1 MAMCPMCELESAMLH
16 RGKCMDGLACLDR
29 LRRLARRE
37 YLFKPKVKLTQAEEA
52 EKAAFEAEQKIEEA
66 RRLKVL
72 ERRRI
77 PELEARFKKQ
87 MKASKLQSIRE
98 RQAFIDSIVRARR
111 GMHSGAWAS
120 GMKEAMIRKFIS
132 AGCSLLQAKR
142 TLRPLGISGLYIRA
156 IYAQAAREQWE
167 RSHQFSERILP
178 IGYYGDRDCGCV
190 NGCAARPDYAGR
202 RAETL
207 ERKREYER
215 QRRARNGE
223 SINARKREWWAQRGG
238 DRAAGITRDD
248 SIKGNPV

>member
-16 RGKCMDGLACLDR
+16 RGKCMDDVACLAR

-37 YLFKPKVKLTQAEEA
+37 YLYTPRVALTQAEEA
-52 EKAAFEAEQKIEEA
+52 EKAQVEAEEKIAEA

-87 MKASKLQSIRE
+87 LRADKLQSARE
-98 RQAFIDSIVRARR
+98 RQAFIDSVLSERR

-120 GMKEAMIRKFIS
+120 GMKETMIRKFIS
-132 AGCSLLQAKR
+132 AGCSLKQAKR
-142 TLRPLGISGLYIRA
+142 TLRPLGISSPYIQA
-156 IYAQAAREQWE
+156 IYAQAEREQW
-167 RSHQFSERILP
+167 RKSHEFSERILP
-178 IGYYGDRDCGCV
+178 LGFNGVNDCNCV
-190 NGCAARPDYAGR
+190 NGCKRAPDYAGR

-223 SINARKREWWAQRGG
+223 SINARKRELWAQR
-238 DRAAGITRDD
+238 RAAGIKRDD